1 MDITRTI
8 ILITAAFALSLSVGT
23 REMSAG
29 SQVSPDRNCSTDV
42 VLAVFFKGRSCD
54 TGTLIVAASS
64 KFNSRANLEV
74 SDYGPM
80 KWDSES
86 QMWFIRIRNLE
97 ATLGVVTVV
106 GAECTAQAEIAAVT
120 FGCDAR
126 LPYDAA
132 DKF

>member
-1 MDITRTI
+1 MHVTRTI
-8 ILITAAFALSLSVGT
+8 IPITAAFALSLSLGT
-23 REMSAG
+23 LELSAG
-29 SQVSPDRNCSTDV
+29 SRVSPDRNCSTDV

-86 QMWFIRIRNLE
+86 QMWFIKIRNLE
-97 ATLGVVTVV
+97 AALGVVTVV